1 MGTENHGSLRGACHG
16 PKGESRVALL
26 KGDSV
31 FHFGTA
37 MMRTI
42 IVAMLLMLPQWVL
55 AVPLVIEKVPS
66 YRWYHGCSPTAAA
79 NIMGYWDLNGY
90 GNLFDAQGWHNVRL
104 TDKVKDH
111 ISSPAHN
118 AKFDPF
124 PDDSTLPDPPDTS
137 IADFMH
143 TSEGVLSYGG
153 TWVTNIDDGLRDYPA
168 YRGYRF
174 SSQYVPLS
182 WEAFVD
188 EIASGMP
195 VLLNVDSGGD
205 GRVDH
210 SITGIGYEDRGV
222 DGLWYASY
230 NTWHESETIDW
241 YQWRSPSSDYRFGVY
256 SMVSVH
262 PLDRPD
268 KINSVPEPP
277 TILLL
282 GIGLLGIANY
292 RFRK

>member
-1 MGTENHGSLRGACHG
+1 
-16 PKGESRVALL
+16 
-26 KGDSV
+26 
-31 FHFGTA
+31 
-37 MMRTI
+37 MRTI
-42 IVAMLLMLPQWVL
+42 IVAMTLMLPQWAL

-66 YRWYHGCSPTAAA
+66 YYWYHGCSPTAAA

-90 GNLFDAQGWHNVRL
+90 DNLFDAQGWHNVRL

-268 KINSVPEPP
+268 KITSVTEPP

-292 RFRK
+292 RFPK